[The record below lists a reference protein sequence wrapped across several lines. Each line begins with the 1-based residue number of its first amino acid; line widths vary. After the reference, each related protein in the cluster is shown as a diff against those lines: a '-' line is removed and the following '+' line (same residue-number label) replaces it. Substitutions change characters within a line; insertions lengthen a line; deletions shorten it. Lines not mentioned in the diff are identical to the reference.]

1 MKASMIPH
9 LSRGQRIAL
18 GGAALLAMGAAGGAG
33 AVQLTRPSVEM
44 APTVPTAIAKLPATS
59 GIVTVRGRVAGVYG
73 TRFLVEDASGRTLV
87 DAGRGAG
94 TLTKG
99 APVLVQGR
107 FDDGQLRA
115 RFLADQGGVREVG
128 APPPPPPA
136 PGAGAPPPPDAG
148 APPPPAPGA
157 GAPPPPPPGA
167 GAPPPPPPGAGA
179 PPPPPVPGAGASPP
193 PPPGAGAPPPPV
205 NGQVPLAPVAPR
217 A

>member
-9 LSRGQRIAL
+9 LPRGQRIAL

-44 APTVPTAIAKLPATS
+44 APTVPTAIAKLPAS
-59 GIVTVRGRVAGVYG
+59 NGIVTVRGRVAGVYG

-94 TLTKG
+94 TLTTG

-115 RFLADQGGVREVG
+115 RFLADQDGVREVG
-128 APPPPPPA
+128 APPPP
-136 PGAGAPPPPDAG
+136 
-148 APPPPAPGA
+148 PPPPAPGA

-179 PPPPPVPGAGASPP
+179 PPPPPPGAGAPPPPPAPGAGAPPP
-193 PPPGAGAPPPPV
+193 PPPGASAPPPPPV
-205 NGQVPLAPVAPR
+205 NGQVPPAPAAPR

>member
-1 MKASMIPH
+1 MKVSMIPH
-9 LSRGQRIAL
+9 LSRGQRVAL

-128 APPPPPPA
+128 APPPPPA
-136 PGAGAPPPPDAG
+136 
-148 APPPPAPGA
+148 PPAPGA
-157 GAPPPPPPGA
+157 GAPPPPGA

-179 PPPPPVPGAGASPP
+179 PPPPPVQGAGAPP
-193 PPPGAGAPPPPV
+193 PPLPGAGAPPPPPA
-205 NGQVPLAPVAPR
+205 NGQVPPAPVAPR

>member
-9 LSRGQRIAL
+9 LSRGQRVAL

-128 APPPPPPA
+128 APPPPPP
-136 PGAGAPPPPDAG
+136 
-148 APPPPAPGA
+148 PPAPGA

-179 PPPPPVPGAGASPP
+179 PPPPPPGAGAPPPPPAPGAGAPPP
-193 PPPGAGAPPPPV
+193 PPPGAGAPPPPPV
-205 NGQVPLAPVAPR
+205 NGQVPPAPVAPR

>member
-9 LSRGQRIAL
+9 LSRGQRVAL
-18 GGAALLAMGAAGGAG
+18 GAAALLAMGAAGGAG

-94 TLTKG
+94 MLTKG

-128 APPPPPPA
+128 APPPPPPPPA
-136 PGAGAPPPPDAG
+136 PGAGAPPPP
-148 APPPPAPGA
+148 PGA
-157 GAPPPPPPGA
+157 GAPPPPPGA

-179 PPPPPVPGAGASPP
+179 PPPPPAPGAGAPLAPP
-193 PPPGAGAPPPPV
+193 TGAGAPPPPPPV
-205 NGQVPLAPVAPR
+205 NGQVPPAPTAPR

>member
-9 LSRGQRIAL
+9 LSRGQRVAL

-94 TLTKG
+94 TLTAG

-107 FDDGQLRA
+107 FDDGFLHGSYIVHEDGKTDQLGPAGKPPRGPE
-115 RFLADQGGVREVG
+115 GGPRG
-128 APPPPPPA
+128 
-136 PGAGAPPPPDAG
+136 PDG
-148 APPPPAPGA
+148 G
-157 GAPPPPPPGA
+157 
-167 GAPPPPPPGAGA
+167 
-179 PPPPPVPGAGASPP
+179 
-193 PPPGAGAPPPPV
+193 
-205 NGQVPLAPVAPR
+205 PR
-217 A
+217 RP

>member
-87 DAGRGAG
+87 DAGSGAG
-94 TLTKG
+94 SLTKG

-128 APPPPPPA
+128 APPPPPP
-136 PGAGAPPPPDAG
+136 
-148 APPPPAPGA
+148 PPAPGA

-179 PPPPPVPGAGASPP
+179 PPPPPPPGAGAPP
-193 PPPGAGAPPPPV
+193 APPAPGAGAPPPPPAPGAGAPPPPPV
-205 NGQVPLAPVAPR
+205 NGQVTPAPVAPR

>member
-1 MKASMIPH
+1 MKTSMIPH
-9 LSRGQRIAL
+9 LSRGHRIAL

-44 APTVPTAIAKLPATS
+44 APTIPTAIAKLPAS
-59 GIVTVRGRVAGVYG
+59 NGIVTVRGRVAGVYG

-94 TLTKG
+94 TLTTG

-128 APPPPPPA
+128 APPPPPP
-136 PGAGAPPPPDAG
+136 PPPS
-148 APPPPAPGA
+148 PGLA
-157 GAPPPPPPGA
+157 HRPLRRRVLVLRRPRRRVPVRHRLR
-167 GAPPPPPPGAGA
+167 
-179 PPPPPVPGAGASPP
+179 PPVRARHRPRLH
-193 PPPGAGAPPPPV
+193 
-205 NGQVPLAPVAPR
+205 QVQVRRRRLREPALR
-217 A
+217 RRRRR

>member
-1 MKASMIPH
+1 MKVSMIPH

-44 APTVPTAIAKLPATS
+44 APTVPTAIARLPATS

-107 FDDGQLRA
+107 FDYGQLRA

-128 APPPPPPA
+128 APPPP
-136 PGAGAPPPPDAG
+136 
-148 APPPPAPGA
+148 PGA

-179 PPPPPVPGAGASPP
+179 PPPPP
-193 PPPGAGAPPPPV
+193 PGAGAP
-205 NGQVPLAPVAPR
+205 
-217 A
+217 